1 MLRYCLFGVAAS
13 ACIIILLYYFQSRG
27 DDHRDLL
34 LYHQLTPDSLV
45 SMTPYVVGSDQET
58 VGVLVKRWQDEDRA
72 SFALLPGKS
81 WLDVDLEKAPSIGV
95 RLISTIEAEFPDVL
109 EECTGKFVVVYG
121 VPKQHVGTLALVDI
135 YSIQLVEVGFDEVEC
150 LRNARTWTSAN

>member
-1 MLRYCLFGVAAS
+1 MLRYFLFGAAAL
-13 ACIIILLYYFQSRG
+13 ACIIILLYYFQPHG
-27 DDHRDLL
+27 DDQGNLL

-45 SMTPYVVGSDQET
+45 SMTPFVVGSDQET

-81 WLDVDLEKAPSIGV
+81 WLDVNLNKAPFIGV
-95 RLISTIEAEFPDVL
+95 RLISTIEAEFPDIL

-121 VPKQHVGTLALVDI
+121 VPEQHVGTLALVDI
-135 YSIQLVEVGFDEVEC
+135 YSIQLVEAGLDEMEC